1 MRNIAIIGGGASGT
15 LLAINLLRAANPSQ
29 ISIALVEK
37 RETVGRGIAYST
49 AFEHHLLNVPAAKM
63 SAFPDEP
70 EHFLNWLGQS
80 GHSFGPSDFVP
91 RRIYGDYLSSLLDSE
106 ARLSASLVRVFD
118 EATDLEQND
127 GGIIVKLA
135 SGKEIPADL
144 VVLAFGNFL
153 PPHPSVPDLSF
164 ITAEKYIRDVWSAG
178 SLEKI
183 EPSDEVLVIGTG
195 LSMVDFVLNLRSAG
209 HQGKIQA
216 ISTKGLLPAEH
227 KLGYTYPAFADELK
241 GVEKITQIFTA
252 VRKHTAVADANGSDW
267 RAVIDSLRPV
277 KQELWQQLPT
287 AEKRYFMQH
296 LSRYWNAARH
306 RMPPAAAET
315 IREMRTDGQLEVLS
329 GRLRHISTD
338 TKGRFLV
345 NFSRNGLQ
353 DYINCDV
360 LVNCIAS
367 QSNFA
372 RIESELVKNLLGRGT
387 IRCDAVNLGLDATP
401 DGRLVDVNG
410 IVSDKLRTLGTA
422 LKGTLWETTAVPEIR
437 VQASKLAE
445 TIAKSDG

>member
-1 MRNIAIIGGGASGT
+1 MKKVVIIGGGASGT
-15 LLAINLLRAANPSQ
+15 LLAINLLRAALSQ
-29 ISIALVEK
+29 PISITLVEK
-37 RETVGRGIAYST
+37 RETIGRGIAYST
-49 AFEHHLLNVPAAKM
+49 AFEHHLLNVPVAKM

-70 EHFLNWLGQS
+70 EHFLNWLGES
-80 GHSFGPSDFVP
+80 GHSFGSSDFVP
-91 RRIYGDYLSSLLDSE
+91 RRLFGDYLSSLLDAE
-106 ARLSASLVRVFD
+106 ARRSASLVRVFD

-127 GGIIVKLA
+127 GGIVVKLA

-164 ITAEKYIRDVWSAG
+164 ITAEMYIRDVWSEG

-183 EPSDEVLVIGTG
+183 DPSDDVLVIGTG

-241 GVEKITQIFTA
+241 GVEKITQIFTT
-252 VRKHTAVADANGSDW
+252 VRKHVAVADANGSDW

-277 KQELWQQLPT
+277 TQDLWQQLPT

-315 IREMRTDGQLEVLS
+315 IREMLTNGQLEVLS

-338 TKGRFLV
+338 TEGRFLV
-345 NFSRNGLQ
+345 NFSQNGEQ
-353 DYINCDV
+353 NYINCDV

-372 RIESELVKNLLGRGT
+372 RIESELVKNRLGRGT
-387 IRCDAVNLGLDATP
+387 IRCDAVSLGLDATP
-401 DGRLVDVNG
+401 DGRLIDVNG
-410 IVSDKLRTLGTA
+410 VVSDKLRTIGTA
-422 LKGTLWETTAVPEIR
+422 LKGTLWETTAIPEIR
-437 VQASKLAE
+437 VQAAKLAE
-445 TIAKSDG
+445 TIAKSDT